1 MVANRYRADLEA
13 AGHGSGKHGFAFV
26 PPAGLAFAPAAVA
39 VLRSLDGVALPP
51 SRELAQQLSSN
62 GPRGHLDVANRT
74 QVEGWAQDVAQ
85 PGASLSLLILDND
98 VLVAR
103 VLANRYRADLEADG
117 IGDGRHGFHC
127 DFPQALSSQ
136 ERHVIRVC
144 HEADGVDL
152 ERSPV
157 VLEPAHCSEVA
168 MRQGSAGSPS
178 EPRAL
183 VIDDWLPRLGNDAG
197 STAILTHIRSL
208 QRLGYRVTFVAA
220 LEFGGPATDRAALDA
235 IGVICCCAP
244 DYRSV
249 EEVLQRQAGEFD
261 VVYLHRVA
269 NAAKYSELVRHHS
282 PKARLVYSV
291 ADLHHLRLAG
301 QAAAEDRPELI
312 GMARRLRLLEF
323 AAAAL
328 ADRVITHS
336 AEEAKL
342 LKTQVSAAKVHT
354 VRWSAPAN
362 PTAVPFARRHG
373 IAFIGYYD
381 HVPNLDAAR
390 WLITEIIPLVRRRDP
405 TIECRLVGSGL
416 PDALRRCCGED
427 VVAVGRVE
435 DLSEIFDRVRLTV
448 APLAYGAGIKG
459 KIVDSLAAG
468 VPCVCTPIAAEGMD
482 LPSALHACIADGA
495 EAIAAAIHHPHCDH
509 EANDACRQASLQYI
523 EAMFSEERLD
533 ATMRDVV
540 GPNPTP
546 LPVVMLEP
554 RPKAAT
560 AA

>member
-1 MVANRYRADLEA
+1 
-13 AGHGSGKHGFAFV
+13 
-26 PPAGLAFAPAAVA
+26 
-39 VLRSLDGVALPP
+39 
-51 SRELAQQLSSN
+51 
-62 GPRGHLDVANRT
+62 
-74 QVEGWAQDVAQ
+74 
-85 PGASLSLLILDND
+85 
-98 VLVAR
+98 
-103 VLANRYRADLEADG
+103 
-117 IGDGRHGFHC
+117 
-127 DFPQALSSQ
+127 
-136 ERHVIRVC
+136 
-144 HEADGVDL
+144 
-152 ERSPV
+152 
-157 VLEPAHCSEVA
+157 
-168 MRQGSAGSPS
+168 
-178 EPRAL
+178 
-183 VIDDWLPRLGNDAG
+183 
-197 STAILTHIRSL
+197 
-208 QRLGYRVTFVAA
+208 
-220 LEFGGPATDRAALDA
+220 
-235 IGVICCCAP
+235 
-244 DYRSV
+244 
-249 EEVLQRQAGEFD
+249 
-261 VVYLHRVA
+261 
-269 NAAKYSELVRHHS
+269 
-282 PKARLVYSV
+282 
-291 ADLHHLRLAG
+291 
-301 QAAAEDRPELI
+301 
-312 GMARRLRLLEF
+312 MARRLRLLEF
-323 AAAAL
+323 TAAAL

-373 IAFIGYYD
+373 IAFIGYSD
-381 HVPNLDAAR
+381 HAPNLDAAR

-427 VVAVGRVE
+427 VVAVGHVE

-448 APLAYGAGIKG
+448 APLAYSAGIKG

-495 EAIAAAIHHPHCDH
+495 EAIAAAIHHLHCDQ
-509 EANDACRQASLQYI
+509 ESNDACRQASLQYI